1 MFKKTITQVSVVNN
15 ENLYFLVFDK
25 QGKPHI
31 VDSFPL
37 DNFLTRNKDVKL
49 ISEKITHKANSLMIL
64 PDFWFGYT
72 SYDFQSKKRS
82 LSEAFVERKLQ
93 ADYPHQPEIKYFFEH
108 TFYQKTPE
116 EQGIYAYFL
125 QEPRSFRLYNELA
138 AFNLHPRRITI
149 PALLWKEKLNR
160 LIPDFNQGGKALVH
174 VLPSEC
180 FLYFFSQ
187 GQFLFSRNIRFPGA
201 QKEDLERF
209 KDLVYEINQSLHLF
223 SQKANSQIDTIFVPS
238 GEILTAEDLSNMLG
252 KEVKKFAGLEGR
264 GEHTVGLSEFL
275 GPIECFSSYDFSHTE
290 RYLSLSHKLVK
301 KELEWKPVIVAG
313 IGLGLLVLLLLGAEN
328 FFIRS
333 WPLSNQFGLS
343 AFNALDQTPS
353 RQVIEQYNDALGAVI
368 LERRRPMLSK
378 TIAKIVTL
386 LPDDVWI
393 ESMIIDYE
401 ASPPI
406 DFTGI
411 VRASGPD
418 QFKATLTVLLNNIN
432 KLGHG
437 SLVQLQDVD
446 FEIDKRKI
454 ETGYQYYKIKFN
466 FDVP

>member
-1 MFKKTITQVSVVNN
+1 MFKKSITQVSVVNN

-37 DNFLTRNKDVKL
+37 DDFLSRNKDVKI
-49 ISEKITHKANSLMIL
+49 ISEKITHKVNSLMIL

-82 LSEAFVERKLQ
+82 LAEAFVERKLQ
-93 ADYPHQPEIKYFFEH
+93 ADYPHHPEIKYFFDH

-149 PALLWKEKLNR
+149 PALLWKEKLNK
-160 LIPDFNQGGKALVH
+160 LIPGFNQGGKALVH

-201 QKEDLERF
+201 QKEDSERF

-223 SQKANSQIDTIFVPS
+223 SQKTNSQIDAIFTPS
-238 GEILTAEDLSNMLG
+238 GDILTAEDLSNMLG
-252 KEVKKFAGLEGR
+252 KEVKELAGLEGQ
-264 GEHTVGLSEFL
+264 EKHTVGLSEFL
-275 GPIECFSSYDFSHTE
+275 GPIECFNSYDLSHTE

-301 KELEWKPVIVAG
+301 RELEWKPVIVSG
-313 IGLGLLVLLLLGAEN
+313 ITLGLLILLLLGAEN
-328 FFIRS
+328 FFIRN

-343 AFNALDQTPS
+343 TFNTLDQTTS
-353 RQVIEQYNDALGAVI
+353 WQVIEQYNDALGAVV
-368 LERRRPMLSK
+368 LERRRPVPSK
-378 TIAKIVTL
+378 TIIKIAGL
-386 LPDDVWI
+386 LPDEVWI
-393 ESMIIDYE
+393 ERMIIDYE
-401 ASPPI
+401 TSPAI
-406 DFTGI
+406 NFTGI

-418 QFKATLTVLLNNIN
+418 QFKATLTVLLNKIN
-432 KLGHG
+432 KLGQG
-437 SLVQLQDVD
+437 SPVHLQDVD
-446 FEIDKRKI
+446 FEIDKRNI
-454 ETGYQYYKIKFN
+454 EPGYQYYQIKFN